1 MAFIHEDK
9 FELYEIEAITTPEGR
24 QYKVPNLLSGTDS
37 FAPSDVLYESV
48 TTALGK
54 QPGRMESLREWRK
67 RVGWDEAN
75 RISRKAAGRGTAVH
89 TIIENYLNNVE
100 DPCKARMPDAVAMFK
115 SLQPILDKSI
125 SKVYMQEAPLWSYK
139 YRLAGRVDCVADIKG
154 KLSVVDFKTSMKIK
168 KREWVKDYFLQ
179 TAAYSHMIQ
188 EMYGDTVDQTVIF
201 IAVED
206 KDPQIFI
213 GDPKT
218 DITHEFF
225 EQRIA

>member
-24 QYKVPNLLSGTDS
+24 QYKIPNG
-37 FAPSDVLYESV
+37 PSDVLYESV

-125 SKVYMQEAPLWSYK
+125 S
-139 YRLAGRVDCVADIKG
+139 
-154 KLSVVDFKTSMKIK
+154 
-168 KREWVKDYFLQ
+168 
-179 TAAYSHMIQ
+179 H
-188 EMYGDTVDQTVIF
+188 
-201 IAVED
+201 AV
-206 KDPQIFI
+206 
-213 GDPKT
+213 
-218 DITHEFF
+218 
-225 EQRIA
+225 

>member
-9 FELYEIEAITTPEGR
+9 FELYEIEAITTSEGR

-37 FAPSDVLYESV
+37 FGPSDVLYESV